1 MEERDTVQ
9 DTFGVFVGRMSPLH
23 YGHQRVIEKMV
34 DRHGR
39 ERSLAILGSTN
50 VPLGPRHFFTFEE
63 RLRFF
68 KTVFPEVRVTGL
80 HDLNDDGEWLV
91 LLDEFLKEH
100 VIDPDKAI
108 FYGGCAEDLTLYAT
122 LGKKKTYVVDRFEDG
137 RPVISATEI
146 RKLLSEQKYD
156 ELDGLMDERIKED
169 VIKVFEDRYA
179 TLSSNIFVTQHNN
192 EKK

>member
-9 DTFGVFVGRMSPLH
+9 NTFWGFVGRMSPLH

-108 FYGGCAEDLTLYAT
+108 FYGGGGGEFRALETFWS
-122 LGKKKTYVVDRFEDG
+122 KKKNDY
-137 RPVISATEI
+137 
-146 RKLLSEQKYD
+146 
-156 ELDGLMDERIKED
+156 
-169 VIKVFEDRYA
+169 
-179 TLSSNIFVTQHNN
+179 
-192 EKK
+192 